1 MHIGKCVPMIALCL
15 LLCGCK
21 EQVEETDIRAAYREM
36 SGCVVCGEAQ
46 REWAAALQCHYAPE
60 GESTVEVTEPLELAG
75 VRAVLR
81 EADWSLEY
89 SDLCLNIGPLSA
101 EQISPA
107 TVPVRMLNA
116 LREGWL
122 LEENTEER
130 QDIPCVRLAL
140 EQTGSGGGDIV
151 TTIWLRRADGTPF
164 LGEIAV
170 EGETILT
177 AEFTSFSFCDI
188 ISETETEQAGL
199 PREST

>member
-1 MHIGKCVPMIALCL
+1 MIALCL

-21 EQVEETDIRAAYREM
+21 EQAEETDIRAAYREM
-36 SGCVVCGEAQ
+36 SGCELTMKVVCGEAQ
-46 REWAAALQCHYAPE
+46 REWAATLQCHYAPE

-122 LEENTEER
+122 LEQNDESREGV
-130 QDIPCVRLAL
+130 PCTRLAL
-140 EQTGSGGGDIV
+140 DQTGASNTDIV
-151 TTIWLRRADGTPF
+151 TTVWLRQADGTPF

-170 EGETILT
+170 DGETILT
-177 AEFTSFSFCDI
+177 VRFTKFGFCDTI
-188 ISETETEQAGL
+188 TDNS
-199 PREST
+199 

>member
-1 MHIGKCVPMIALCL
+1 M
-15 LLCGCK
+15 
-21 EQVEETDIRAAYREM
+21 
-36 SGCVVCGEAQ
+36 
-46 REWAAALQCHYAPE
+46 
-60 GESTVEVTEPLELAG
+60 EVTEPLELAG

-107 TVPVRMLNA
+107 TAPVRMLNA

-140 EQTGSGGGDIV
+140 EQTGSGGDIV
-151 TTIWLRRADGTPF
+151 TTIWLRQTDGTPVF
-164 LGEIAV
+164 GEIAV

-188 ISETETEQAGL
+188 INETGTEQAGL

>member
-1 MHIGKCVPMIALCL
+1 
-15 LLCGCK
+15 
-21 EQVEETDIRAAYREM
+21 M
-36 SGCVVCGEAQ
+36 SGCELTMKVVCGEAQ
-46 REWAAALQCHYAPE
+46 REWAATLQCHYAPE

>member
-1 MHIGKCVPMIALCL
+1 M
-15 LLCGCK
+15 
-21 EQVEETDIRAAYREM
+21 
-36 SGCVVCGEAQ
+36 
-46 REWAAALQCHYAPE
+46 
-60 GESTVEVTEPLELAG
+60 EVTEPLELAG

-107 TVPVRMLNA
+107 TVPGTDAQA

-140 EQTGSGGGDIV
+140 EQTRQRRRGHCDNNLAPAGGWNAVFGGD
-151 TTIWLRRADGTPF
+151 RRGGRNNF
-164 LGEIAV
+164 NSGVYELF
-170 EGETILT
+170 IL
-177 AEFTSFSFCDI
+177 
-188 ISETETEQAGL
+188 
-199 PREST
+199 

>member
-36 SGCVVCGEAQ
+36 SGCELTMKVVCGEAQ
-46 REWAAALQCHYAPE
+46 REWVATLQCHYAPE

-130 QDIPCVRLAL
+130 QDIP
-140 EQTGSGGGDIV
+140 
-151 TTIWLRRADGTPF
+151 
-164 LGEIAV
+164 
-170 EGETILT
+170 
-177 AEFTSFSFCDI
+177 
-188 ISETETEQAGL
+188 
-199 PREST
+199 

>member
-21 EQVEETDIRAAYREM
+21 EQAEETDIRAAYREM
-36 SGCVVCGEAQ
+36 SGCELTMKVVCGEAQ
-46 REWAAALQCHYAPE
+46 REWAATLQCHYAPE

-75 VRAVLR
+75 DRAVLR

-122 LEENTEER
+122 LEQNDESREGV
-130 QDIPCVRLAL
+130 PCTRLAL
-140 EQTGSGGGDIV
+140 DQTGASNTDIV
-151 TTIWLRRADGTPF
+151 TTVWLRQADGTPF

-170 EGETILT
+170 DGETILT
-177 AEFTSFSFCDI
+177 VRFTKFGFCDTI
-188 ISETETEQAGL
+188 TDNS
-199 PREST
+199 

>member
-15 LLCGCK
+15 LLCGCGK
-21 EQVEETDIRAAYREM
+21 QTAEPAADLRSVYQEM
-36 SGCVVCGEAQ
+36 SGCEMTAEVTCEQSGL
-46 REWAAALQCHYAPE
+46 EWVATLQCHYAPE

-177 AEFTSFSFCDI
+177 VRFTKFGFCDTI
-188 ISETETEQAGL
+188 TDNS
-199 PREST
+199 